1 MARKKR
7 IHHEDTKSTKK
18 EIDSAARE
26 AHALA
31 CSFFF
36 VLFVFSW

>member
-1 MARKKR
+1 VARKKR

-18 EIDSAARE
+18 EIDSAPRE
-26 AHALA
+26 AHSFA

-36 VLFVFSW
+36 VLFVSSW